1 MLFSTSVL
9 LFFLFL
15 TYALFLLASRKSDA
29 RQVRLDRRIA
39 EALKDTTRTVDEAI
53 QISRE
58 DLMGN
63 NATLNRVLSSL
74 NIATKL
80 EKMITQADSQIT
92 VSRLL
97 GFSFLAGVL
106 AGLAAYTVV
115 NAVFAFGIFFLAAA
129 VPFFHV
135 ANKRRKRMLKFNS
148 QLPDTLDLL
157 SRSLAVGHAFTE
169 ALHQVSS
176 EMPDP
181 IATEFRVTFEEQKLG
196 LSTKVALDRLVDR
209 VPLPDLQLCV
219 VAIHIQRETGVN
231 LAEILERVAH
241 TIRARFK
248 LMEDFRT
255 MTTSSRASA
264 WILCGLPFALV
275 FLLTTINPE
284 YMKRLIYDPRGH
296 VVIGVAVVLRATQGK
311 PMGISVFQKSK
322 PPSLPLVV

>member
-1 MLFSTSVL
+1 MLTTTVL

-15 TYALFLLASRKSDA
+15 AYALFLLASRKSDA
-29 RQVRLDRRIA
+29 RQARLDRRIA
-39 EALKDTTRTVDEAI
+39 EALRDTSRTTDEAI

-74 NIATKL
+74 NIARKL
-80 EKMITQADSQIT
+80 ETLITQSDSQIT

-97 GFSFLAGVL
+97 GFTLLIGTI

-115 NAVFAFGIFFLAAA
+115 NGAFALIIFFLAAA
-129 VPFFHV
+129 MPILHV
-135 ANKRRKRMLKFNS
+135 AIKRRKRLLKFNA

-157 SRSLAVGHAFTE
+157 SRSLAVGHAFSE

-181 IATEFRVTFEEQKLG
+181 IATEFRITFEEQKLG
-196 LSTKVALDRLVDR
+196 LSTKVALDRLTER
-209 VPLPDLQLCV
+209 VPLADLRLCI
-219 VAIHIQRETGVN
+219 VAIHIQRETGGN
-231 LAEILERVAH
+231 LAEILERVAQ
-241 TIRARFK
+241 TIRDRFK

-264 WILCGLPFALV
+264 WILCGLPFGLV
-275 FLLTTINPE
+275 LLLTYLNPV
-284 YMKRLIYDPRGH
+284 YMSKLLYDPRGH
-296 VVIGVAVVLRATQGK
+296 IVIAAAIVLQILGMLLIRSILAIK
-311 PMGISVFQKSK
+311 V
-322 PPSLPLVV
+322 